1 MSLINDA
8 LKRAA
13 EAQNQ
18 AQAQPQP
25 RPRGPKGVEDLPV
38 PMTPVAGR
46 ERPAWLPVAGIG
58 LLIVALLGTSGFFF
72 SKWWK
77 ERKAWQPYA
86 TEDIDENG
94 LPRTNATARVESP
107 KPPPTKVATA
117 TVTSA
122 ATNSPAATKAAAAP
136 PTPSPEP
143 PKTNF
148 QPSVVATVTPTPPS
162 SLPEP
167 ATPKTTNPAVVVI
180 PPATAKPPGPLVPSP
195 PPGTPPATAKVETN
209 PAPANPP
216 PIKPVPPVVPPNM
229 SKKPDEHAARIAA
242 VEFPELK
249 LQGISRRKNKTFAVI
264 NGKTLSAGD
273 RIEGVILL
281 KIDTDSVIVEK
292 GGARRELF
300 LLR

>member
-8 LKRAA
+8 LKRAS
-13 EAQNQ
+13 ESQ
-18 AQAQPQP
+18 AQAAT

-38 PMTPVAGR
+38 PMTPVAAR
-46 ERPAWLPVAGIG
+46 ERPAWVPVVGIG
-58 LLIVALLGTSGFFF
+58 LVIVALLGASGFFF
-72 SKWWK
+72 AKWWK

-94 LPRTNATARVESP
+94 LPRTNATAKAASP
-107 KPPPTKVATA
+107 KAPVAPVPAGTNPPV
-117 TVTSA
+117 V
-122 ATNSPAATKAAAAP
+122 TKAPVAP
-136 PTPSPEP
+136 PTPVPEP
-143 PKTNF
+143 SKTN
-148 QPSVVATVTPTPPS
+148 QPTAIVAVVTPAPPPPTPEPLTPKATNPVVNVPTPP
-162 SLPEP
+162 P
-167 ATPKTTNPAVVVI
+167 AKQPDPVVPAPPPVS
-180 PPATAKPPGPLVPSP
+180 PPAMTK
-195 PPGTPPATAKVETN
+195 TETT
-209 PAPANPP
+209 PAPAAPP
-216 PIKPVPPVVPPNM
+216 PVKPVPPDPA
-229 SKKPDEHAARIAA
+229 KKGDDQAAKVAA

-249 LQGISRRKNKTFAVI
+249 LQGISRRKNKTYAVL

>member
-8 LKRAA
+8 LKRAS
-13 EAQNQ
+13 EAQGQ
-18 AQAQPQP
+18 AAT

-38 PMTPVAGR
+38 PMTPVSAR
-46 ERPAWLPVAGIG
+46 ERPAWVPVVGIG
-58 LLIVALLGTSGFFF
+58 LVIVALLGASGFFF
-72 SKWWK
+72 AKWWK
-77 ERKAWQPYA
+77 ERQAWQPYA

-94 LPRTNATARVESP
+94 LPLTNATAKGESP
-107 KPPPTKVATA
+107 KPAPTKVAKAPVAPAPTG
-117 TVTSA
+117 
-122 ATNSPAATKAAAAP
+122 TNPPVATKTPVTPPAP
-136 PTPSPEP
+136 APEP
-143 PKTNF
+143 PKTNA
-148 QPSVVATVTPTPPS
+148 PTAIVAVVTPAP
-162 SLPEP
+162 
-167 ATPKTTNPAVVVI
+167 
-180 PPATAKPPGPLVPSP
+180 PPAKQPDPVVPAPPPVSP
-195 PPGTPPATAKVETN
+195 PAMAKVETN

-216 PIKPVPPVVPPNM
+216 PVKPAPPAVPPDTT
-229 SKKPDEHAARIAA
+229 KKGDDHAAKVAA

-249 LQGISRRKNKTFAVI
+249 LQGISRRKNKTFAVL

>member
-8 LKRAA
+8 LKRAS
-13 EAQNQ
+13 EAQGQ
-18 AQAQPQP
+18 AVA

-38 PMTPVAGR
+38 PMTPVSAR
-46 ERPAWLPVAGIG
+46 ERPAWVPVVGIG
-58 LLIVALLGTSGFFF
+58 LVIVALLGASGFFF
-72 SKWWK
+72 AKWWK

-94 LPRTNATARVESP
+94 LPRTNATAKVESP
-107 KPPPTKVATA
+107 KAPSTQVAKAPVAPVPAGTNPPVVAKALVTPPAPVPEPSKTNPPTAIVAI
-117 TVTSA
+117 VT
-122 ATNSPAATKAAAAP
+122 PAP
-136 PTPSPEP
+136 LPTTPEP
-143 PKTNF
+143 P
-148 QPSVVATVTPTPPS
+148 A
-162 SLPEP
+162 
-167 ATPKTTNPAVVVI
+167 PKATNPAVNVPTP
-180 PPATAKPPGPLVPSP
+180 PPAKQPDPVVPSP
-195 PPGTPPATAKVETN
+195 PSVSPPAMVKVEPN
-209 PAPANPP
+209 PAPATPP
-216 PIKPVPPVVPPNM
+216 SVKPVPPAVPPDTAKKGDDPT
-229 SKKPDEHAARIAA
+229 SKAPS

-249 LQGISRRKNKTFAVI
+249 LQGISRRKNKTYAVL